1 MKILSAI
8 AKWLF
13 ILCLPVL
20 LLTVSIGWAVNSQWL
35 YMYGAHEYHVSQDLA
50 EAGLELTDAELEA
63 IYAGLINYFNSDGE
77 NISLTLVKEGQSR
90 NLFTPEEV
98 IHFRDVKG
106 LIWLDYRVLMGTLIY
121 VMAYAGT
128 SLFWHR
134 GSYRRQLARGVAA
147 GSGITL
153 ALILGL
159 VLLDTLSGFSRLF
172 YQFHR
177 LFFTNPH
184 WSAQGYM
191 LLLFPEPFFNDAALF
206 GALGIVG
213 TAIILGGMAGGYLF
227 STRKRGAI

>member
-8 AKWLF
+8 TRWLF

-77 NISLTLVKEGQSR
+77 NISLTVVKNGQSR

-106 LIWLDYRVLMGTLIY
+106 LIWLDYWALLGTLIY

-128 SLFWHR
+128 SLFWRR
-134 GSYRRQLARGVAA
+134 GSYRRQLARGVVA
-147 GSGITL
+147 GSGTTL

-159 VLLDTLSGFSRLF
+159 VLLDTLSGFRQLF
-172 YQFHR
+172 YQFHQ

-184 WSAQGYM
+184 WSAEGYM
-191 LLLFPEPFFNDAALF
+191 LLLFPERFFNDAALF
-206 GALGIVG
+206 GTLGIVG
-213 TAIILGGMAGGYLF
+213 MAIILGGVAGGYLF